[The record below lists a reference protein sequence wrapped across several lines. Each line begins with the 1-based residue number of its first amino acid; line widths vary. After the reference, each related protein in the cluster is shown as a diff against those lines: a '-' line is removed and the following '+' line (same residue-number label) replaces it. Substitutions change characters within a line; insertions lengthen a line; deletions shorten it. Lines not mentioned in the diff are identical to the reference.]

1 MSKQHAA
8 GFYLDGRNVVLGSH
22 RLNLTLL
29 RFVGN
34 QRTRSSGVHRIEQTD
49 GDIGILG
56 RLDAGRVQNLGTEV
70 CQLGGLFEMQ
80 MTHRRSLVHNTGV
93 VVVHAVDIRPN
104 LDFGSVD
111 GSTNQR
117 SRIVAS
123 ATLQIVYL
131 AVGVAADVPLS
142 DINLSIRMQF
152 QLNLELVLDIDRIG
166 LGILVRTHVF

>member
-1 MSKQHAA
+1 
-8 GFYLDGRNVVLGSH
+8 
-22 RLNLTLL
+22 
-29 RFVGN
+29 
-34 QRTRSSGVHRIEQTD
+34 
-49 GDIGILG
+49 
-56 RLDAGRVQNLGTEV
+56 
-70 CQLGGLFEMQ
+70 

-104 LDFGSVD
+104 LDFGS
-111 GSTNQR
+111 
-117 SRIVAS
+117 VAS